1 MNLEFVPIAA
11 FIQFFQVEKLFF
23 KHDDVIVTSQLVVH
37 VCEVVIMWFWK
48 SIPLGK
54 MISSQTFWEKKAER
68 FELGA
73 CLIVPI

>member
-37 VCEVVIMWFWK
+37 VCEVVIM
-48 SIPLGK
+48 
-54 MISSQTFWEKKAER
+54 
-68 FELGA
+68 
-73 CLIVPI
+73 